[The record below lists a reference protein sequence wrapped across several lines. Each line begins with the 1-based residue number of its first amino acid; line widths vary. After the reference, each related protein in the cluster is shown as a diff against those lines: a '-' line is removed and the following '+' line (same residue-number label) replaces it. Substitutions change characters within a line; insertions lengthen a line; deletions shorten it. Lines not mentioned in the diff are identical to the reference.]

1 MIRTEIDLTVQEN
14 DFLNAIAIQ
23 TGKTQSKLIR
33 EAIERFIRES
43 DRQLRLNKMRAAR
56 GMWEN
61 RNDLPDFEE
70 IRRSFQR
77 FPAGSNESDA
87 TQQSTY

>member
-23 TGKTQSKLIR
+23 TGKTQNEIIR
-33 EAIERFIRES
+33 KAIERLIGEFDRE
-43 DRQLRLNKMRAAR
+43 LRLNKMRAAR
-56 GMWEN
+56 GMWKD

-70 IRRSFQR
+70 MRRSLQR
-77 FPAGSNESDA
+77 FPSGSGESDA
-87 TQQSTY
+87 A